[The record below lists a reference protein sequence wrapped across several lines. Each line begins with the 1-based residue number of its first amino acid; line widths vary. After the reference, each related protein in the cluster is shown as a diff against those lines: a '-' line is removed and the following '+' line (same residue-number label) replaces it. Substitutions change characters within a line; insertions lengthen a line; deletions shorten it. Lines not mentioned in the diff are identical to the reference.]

1 MSNSIFE
8 ESIRDL
14 CKGNI
19 GDEEKHEEEAVMTED
34 FDVIS
39 DDDNESE
46 VDNLFEL
53 LSRMEELTGGDEEED
68 DDYDNSG
75 MDANDYHNKA
85 VGYACRGKN
94 KQAAEICIEGLKHFP
109 ISVDLLADT
118 IKYSS
123 EAGDMDTA
131 YEYYAILKKSV
142 PLQRWNWRA
151 YTFSCDYLIET
162 DPVANEEECRMII
175 ESYKKYIPY
184 EEKACMAESELE
196 MALGNYARSMS
207 VLEEAIR
214 THENASQCAL
224 RLADMQ
230 LDRGL
235 YEKVIATTNYGIAAS
250 AEVQPSINIPYLYYI
265 RALAKDH
272 ILHKRECNDVEI
284 KQEEVNALSV
294 EYEMLLNEFPEL
306 MRHAH
311 TIKMRVKMLKFMK
324 TA

>member
-8 ESIRDL
+8 ENIRDL
-14 CKGNI
+14 HKGNI
-19 GDEEKHEEEAVMTED
+19 GDEEKHEEEAVTAEVID
-34 FDVIS
+34 DIS
-39 DDDNESE
+39 DDDNASE
-46 VDNLFEL
+46 TGNLFEI
-53 LSRMEELTGGDEEED
+53 LSRMRELTDDEDDD

-85 VGYACRGKN
+85 VEYACRGKN
-94 KQAAEICIEGLKHFP
+94 KQATKICMDGLKHFP
-109 ISVDLLADT
+109 INVDLLADT

-131 YEYYAILKKSV
+131 CEHYKILKKSV

-151 YTFSCDYLIET
+151 YTFSCDYLIGT
-162 DPVANEEECRMII
+162 DPVANEKECRMII
-175 ESYKKYIPY
+175 ENYKKYIPY

-207 VLEEAIR
+207 VLEEAIC

-250 AEVQPSINIPYLYYI
+250 AEAQPSINIPYLYYI
-265 RALAKDH
+265 RALAKDY
-272 ILHKRECNDVEI
+272 ILHKRECNAEEI
-284 KQEEVNALSV
+284 KQEEVNALSS

-306 MRHAH
+306 IRHAH
-311 TIKMRVKMLKFMK
+311 NIKMRVKMLKFMK